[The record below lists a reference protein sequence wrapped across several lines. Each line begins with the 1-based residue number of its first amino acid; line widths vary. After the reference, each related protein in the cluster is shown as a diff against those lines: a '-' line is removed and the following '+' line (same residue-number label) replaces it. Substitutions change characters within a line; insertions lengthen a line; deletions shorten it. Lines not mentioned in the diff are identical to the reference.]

1 VGLGLRSI
9 VVFLF
14 SFIQPLQFFR
24 PPLEEGLSYIFEAN
38 ARKGKEGRALREAAA
53 EEGEEQQ
60 RCEEGMQE
68 TIIQSQMVEGK
79 GGHAYGKQQ
88 QKRVRTGSGS
98 LLSSSRR
105 GRRSCSGKKK
115 GIQEAFFNV
124 RMKCN
129 TKNGRM
135 AVRHVSRYENCE
147 LEEEG
152 VGATASW
159 SLLHRHS
166 RTSPLSSSACCA
178 RRRHL
183 GAGAASTE

>member
-1 VGLGLRSI
+1 MSVSKFRRECKKGRYT
-9 VVFLF
+9 FLK
-14 SFIQPLQFFR
+14 
-24 PPLEEGLSYIFEAN
+24 AN

-60 RCEEGMQE
+60 RYEEGIQE
-68 TIIQSQMVEGK
+68 TFVQSQVVEGK

-115 GIQEAFFNV
+115 GVQEAFSNV

-129 TKNGRM
+129 TKNGGM
-135 AVRHVSRYENCE
+135 AVRHVRRYENYI
-147 LEEEG
+147 LKEEG
-152 VGATASW
+152 VGTTTSW

-166 RTSPLSSSACCA
+166 RTSPSSSSACCA
-178 RRRHL
+178 GRKHFW
-183 GAGAASTE
+183 AGAASTE